1 MTGSGKGQVTW
12 PWEVDQAFMLEEAP
26 VGWAQF
32 VHPEN
37 TSSNNRGD
45 CLSNCMWW
53 SFRECDILLGSLR
66 PS

>member
-32 VHPEN
+32 VHPE
-37 TSSNNRGD
+37 TLAAIIEVTAYQIVCG
-45 CLSNCMWW
+45 
-53 SFRECDILLGSLR
+53 
-66 PS
+66 